1 MLGVIATAIV
11 QAVLVSAVYALI
23 AIGFTMIFGVAGVLN
38 LAHGALLM
46 AGAYVYGILVMPNL
60 VSGLT
65 YHPIIGLIAGIGTV
79 ALLSLTLY
87 QVLVR
92 WVEDNVVITFL
103 STVIVAVAST
113 EFLVWQFGGQN
124 NNISLLGVEQSGQ
137 FAIAGATV
145 QYWEAIGFVVSW
157 VAIGLLW
164 LYVTQTDDGRSILAT
179 SMSERGAQLTGV
191 NIRMV
196 RAKTWLI
203 AGGLAGLGG
212 MFLGFDGGVDPL
224 MWLNPLAVAFIAV
237 VVGGIGS
244 IKGSVAGAYLIGF
257 VEQGTVE
264 IIGPAFR
271 GMPTLVLLVI
281 FLLFMPQGLFGREF
295 AHD

>member
-1 MLGVIATAIV
+1 MLGAVATAIV
-11 QAVLVSAVYALI
+11 QAVMVSAVYALI

-65 YHPIIGLIAGIGTV
+65 YHPAIGIVAGIGTV
-79 ALLSLTLY
+79 AVLSLALH
-87 QVLVR
+87 QILVR

-103 STVIVAVAST
+103 STVIVAVATS

-124 NNISLLGVEQSGQ
+124 SRIALGLDGQ
-137 FAIAGATV
+137 IGIAGATV
-145 QYWEAIGFVVSW
+145 QYFEAVGFVVSW

-179 SMSERGAQLTGV
+179 SMSERGARLTGV
-191 NIRMV
+191 NIRVV

-212 MFLGFDGGVDPL
+212 MFLGFSGGVSPL
-224 MWLNPLAVAFIAV
+224 MWLDPLAVAFIAV

-257 VEQGTVE
+257 VEQVTVE
-264 IIGPAFR
+264 LIGNGFR
-271 GMPTLVLLVI
+271 GMPTLILLVG

-295 AHD
+295 VHE

>member
-1 MLGVIATAIV
+1 MLGAVATAIV
-11 QAVLVSAVYALI
+11 QAVMVSAVYALI

-46 AGAYVYGILVMPNL
+46 AGAYIYGILVMPNI

-65 YHPIIGLIAGIGTV
+65 YPPAVGVIAGIGSV
-79 ALLSLTLY
+79 AVLSLGLY
-87 QVLVR
+87 QILVR

-124 NNISLLGVEQSGQ
+124 NRIALISGQ
-137 FAIAGATV
+137 ISVGGATV
-145 QYWEAIGFVVSW
+145 QYFEAIGFVVSW

-164 LYVTQTDDGRSILAT
+164 LYVTKTDDGRSILAT
-179 SMSERGAQLTGV
+179 SMSERGARLTGV

-196 RAKTWLI
+196 RTKTWLI
-203 AGGLAGLGG
+203 AGALAGLGG
-212 MFLGFDGGVDPL
+212 MFLGFSGGVSPL
-224 MWLNPLAVAFIAV
+224 MWLDPLAVAFIAV

-257 VEQGTVE
+257 VEQLTVE
-264 IIGPAFR
+264 LIGPGFR
-271 GMPTLVLLVI
+271 GMPTLILLVG

-295 AHD
+295 AHE

>member
-1 MLGVIATAIV
+1 MIGAIATAII
-11 QAVLVSAVYALI
+11 QATLVSAVYALI

-46 AGAYVYGILVMPNL
+46 AGAYVYGIVVMRNIVP
-60 VSGLT
+60 SMT
-65 YHPIIGLIAGIGTV
+65 YHPAVGVIAGIVVV
-79 ALLSLTLY
+79 AILSLLLY
-87 QVLVR
+87 ELLVR

-103 STVIVAVAST
+103 STVILAVAST
-113 EFLVWQFGGQN
+113 EFLVWIFGGQN
-124 NNISLLGVEQSGQ
+124 IRISLIEGQ
-137 FAIAGATV
+137 FALANARV
-145 QYWEAIGFVVSW
+145 AYYEAIGFAVSW
-157 VAIGLLW
+157 IAIALLW
-164 LYVTQTDDGRSILAT
+164 FYVTQTDDGRSILAT

-196 RAKTWLI
+196 RAKTWII
-203 AGGLAGLGG
+203 AGALAGLGG
-212 MFLGFDGGVDPL
+212 MFLGFDSGLSPL

-257 VEQGTVE
+257 IEQITVE
-264 IIGPAFR
+264 LIGNGFR
-271 GMPTLVLLVI
+271 GMPTLILLVG

-295 AHD
+295 AHE

>member
-1 MLGVIATAIV
+1 MLGAIATAIV
-11 QAVLVSAVYALI
+11 QAVMVSAVYALI

-60 VSGLT
+60 VSSLT
-65 YHPIIGLIAGIGTV
+65 YHPVIGLIAGVGTV
-79 ALLSLTLY
+79 SFLSLALY

-92 WVEDNVVITFL
+92 WVEENVVITFL
-103 STVIVAVAST
+103 STVIVAVATT

-124 NNISLLGVEQSGQ
+124 VRISLVSGQ
-137 FAIAGATV
+137 FGLAGATV
-145 QYWEAIGFVVSW
+145 QYFEAIGFVVSW

-164 LYVTQTDDGRSILAT
+164 LYVTKTDDGRSILAT
-179 SMSERGAQLTGV
+179 SMSERGARLTGV

-196 RAKTWLI
+196 RTKTWLI
-203 AGGLAGLGG
+203 AGALAGLGG
-212 MFLGFDGGVDPL
+212 MFLGFSGGASPL

-257 VEQGTVE
+257 VEQVTVE
-264 IIGPAFR
+264 SIGSGFR
-271 GMPTLVLLVI
+271 GMPTLILLVG

-295 AHD
+295 AHE